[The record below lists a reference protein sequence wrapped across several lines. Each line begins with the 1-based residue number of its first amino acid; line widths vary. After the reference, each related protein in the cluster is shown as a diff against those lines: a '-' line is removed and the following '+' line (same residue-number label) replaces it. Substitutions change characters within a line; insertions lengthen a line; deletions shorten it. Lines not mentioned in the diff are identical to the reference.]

1 LTIELLGSGVQG
13 IGDGCDEGSG
23 VGGRAGG
30 GEGGGRDVG
39 MRGVA
44 PVGRGWGGEGWV
56 ADVARLRLLDLEG
69 MCLLRVLQGAPLVH
83 TRART
88 HIHTH
93 TDTRTHTHIA
103 GMCLLRVLPGYGEA
117 VGTVSGKLQVVPK
130 PVRRRAA

>member
-69 MCLLRVLQGAPLVH
+69 MCLLRVLKGASGCSLGAH
-83 TRART
+83 
-88 HIHTH
+88 
-93 TDTRTHTHIA
+93 TRTHTHTHTHRYTHTHTHCRYVFVKGA
-103 GMCLLRVLPGYGEA
+103 PR
-117 VGTVSGKLQVVPK
+117 
-130 PVRRRAA
+130 VRRGGGHSLRKAAGST